1 MQIGIGAWKMRNGNK
16 AIVAAHRPGTP
27 YPWIGW
33 DDGDTICSRTWS
45 NDGKFLANCDCSL
58 FDIIAPWT
66 SPIAAGHNPDK
77 LTEEQVGVAD
87 GWRLPE
93 WDDIRWLNGENKVSA
108 LYCWHRRGC
117 CWERP
122 GIGACESSCTYR
134 TKLSREELAALRKL
148 KMRTTRVEE
157 LPPVCWV
164 KTGSLVCLVVEMDS
178 ATQTIKAGGEKPVE
192 IKMLRQLNAGWSSD
206 LRNWNLFEVEDK
218 Q

>member
-1 MQIGIGAWKMRNGNK
+1 MQIGIGEWKMHNGQK
-16 AIVAAHRPGTP
+16 AIVAAHRPGTM

-33 DDGDTICSRTWS
+33 FDGDGVWPRSWSDDGICSA
-45 NDGKFLANCDCSL
+45 DSL
-58 FDIIAPWT
+58 SYNIASTWT

-93 WDDIRWLNGENKVSA
+93 WDEIDGLNGEKKVSA
-108 LYCWHRRGC
+108 LEYFNLKLTEWHNADVC
-117 CWERP
+117 CAYRKF
-122 GIGACESSCTYR
+122 TYR
-134 TKLSREELAALRKL
+134 TKLSREELAALRKT
-148 KMRTTRVEE
+148 KMRIIRVEE

-178 ATQTIKAGGEKPVE
+178 ATQTVKAGGEKPVE
-192 IKMLRQLNAGWSSD
+192 IKMLRRLNAGWSSD